1 MRDANVIV
9 KAFVFGAAALL
20 LCAGAALPSY
30 GDAHEDAETEGAS
43 CGEMEESSSEAAA
56 DDVELE
62 KLVVTGS
69 RARPRSVVDSAVPID
84 VIGGDDFTDQGGTDA
99 VDLLRTVAPSFN
111 VNTQPISDAATVVRP
126 ANLRGLPSDHTLVL
140 INGKRRHRAAVIY
153 WLGNGVS
160 DGAQGADISAIPAIA
175 IKRIEILRDG
185 ASAQYGSDAIAGVLN
200 FQLRDNMEGATIE
213 TRAGSYQEGDGALYT
228 IAANYGIG
236 QSEGW
241 ANLSAEYG
249 RSGPTIRSVQRLD
262 AMNLVAAGNTNVR
275 DPAQIWGAPDVSG
288 DLKLFANYGAALS
301 EAAQFFGHANYAS
314 KRVEG
319 GFYFRN
325 PNTRP
330 AVFTADGGAT
340 LLVGSVSGDVDSIP
354 VVPIEDNVPNA
365 EALQGVLESDD
376 LFTFQELF
384 PGGFTPRFGADTV
397 DYSALAGLRG
407 GLAQGLTWEVSGY
420 SGRHEA
426 DFFIFNTVNASLG
439 PDTPTHFDPGAYIQ
453 TDLGLNLDLTY
464 PVSEPLFLAVGAEYR
479 IEEFEIVQGE
489 EASWKV
495 GPLADQGF
503 SSGSNGF
510 VGFNDIAA
518 GVWDRSNF
526 AVYAEAEARPTEQ
539 LLVGAALRFEDFED
553 FGSTTNYKVA
563 ANANVHENMRARGS
577 FSTGFRAPTP
587 GQQNAFNVTTEI
599 DQSEG
604 PTQGELVNKGIIPST
619 NPAAELVG
627 GEQLRPEKS
636 TNASAGV
643 ILTGGNTTLTV
654 DYFNIA
660 VEDRLAVTQDF
671 KLTPEQVE
679 ELVAAGI
686 TDARNLQS
694 FRFFTNDF
702 ETQTQ
707 GVDVVLTR
715 PVGNGDLSIAYNH
728 TDTEVVEYNEDV
740 LDDLRIQLLEEG
752 LPRNRWS
759 GTVRQALT
767 ENINLVGRASYYGSW
782 FEGTLFPHTFSDEI
796 LFDLEA
802 TYSFDGGT
810 TALTVGA
817 QNIFNNYPDSN
828 PRARDYG
835 NIYGEYSPFGING
848 AFWYAKAALN
858 F

>member
-1 MRDANVIV
+1 MRTENAIF
-9 KAFVFGAAALL
+9 KALILAAGALL
-20 LCAGAALPSY
+20 FIGAPSLCSADS
-30 GDAHEDAETEGAS
+30 HEE
-43 CGEMEESSSEAAA
+43 GEMTETAGEEMAPEEETATSSKEKQ
-56 DDVELE
+56 LE
-62 KLVVTGS
+62 TVVVTGS
-69 RARPRSVVDSAVPID
+69 RARPRSVIDSAVPID

-99 VDLLRTVAPSFN
+99 VDLLRNVAPSFN

-140 INGKRRHRAAVIY
+140 VNGKRRHRASVIY

-200 FQLRDNMEGATIE
+200 FQLRDNMDGALIE

-228 IAANYGIG
+228 FAGNYGLG
-236 QSEGW
+236 TSAGW
-241 ANLSAEYG
+241 ANISAEYG
-249 RSGPTIRSVQRLD
+249 RSAPTIRSVQRND
-262 AMNLVAAGNTNVR
+262 AINLVAAGNGDVR

-288 DLKLFANYGAALS
+288 DLKLFANYGAVLT
-301 EAAQFFGHANYAS
+301 EDIQLFGHANYAS

-330 AVFTADGGAT
+330 AVFTGDGGAT
-340 LLVGSVSGDVDSIP
+340 LLVGSISGDVESIP
-354 VVPIEDNVPNA
+354 VVEIVDNVPDP
-365 EALQGVLESDD
+365 EALQIVKDSDD

-384 PGGFTPRFGADTV
+384 PGGFTPRFGADTF
-397 DYSALAGLRG
+397 DHSIAAGLRG
-407 GLAQGLTWEVSGY
+407 ALQQGLTWEVSGY
-420 SGRHEA
+420 QGRHEA

-439 PDTPTHFDPGAYIQ
+439 PETPTSFDPGAYIQ
-453 TDLGLNLDLTY
+453 NDLGVNLDLTY
-464 PVSEPLFLAVGAEYR
+464 PVSEPLFVAVGLEYR

-510 VGFNDIAA
+510 VGFNELAA
-518 GVWDRSNF
+518 GVWDRSNV
-526 AVYAEAEARPTEQ
+526 AVYVEAEARPAPE
-539 LLVGAALRFEDFED
+539 LLIGAAFRYEDYED
-553 FGSTTNYKVA
+553 FGSTTNFKVA
-563 ANANVHENMRARGS
+563 ANANVHENMRARAS

-599 DQSEG
+599 DQSPG

-619 NPAAELVG
+619 NPAAALFG
-627 GEQLRPEKS
+627 GEALKPEKS
-636 TNASAGV
+636 TNATAGI
-643 ILTGGNTTLTV
+643 ILTGDVATLTV
-654 DYFNIA
+654 DYFNIR
-660 VEDRLAVTQDF
+660 VEDRLGVTQDYT
-671 KLTPEQVE
+671 LTPDQVDQ
-679 ELVAAGI
+679 LVAAGI

-702 ETQTQ
+702 ETETQ

-715 PVGNGDLSIAYNH
+715 PIGIGDLSIAYNY
-728 TDTEVVEYNEDV
+728 TQNEVVEYNPEV
-740 LDDLRIQLLEEG
+740 LNDLRIRLLQEG
-752 LPRNRWS
+752 LPETRW
-759 GTVRQALT
+759 TATFRQFLT
-767 ENINLVGRASYYGSW
+767 ENISVIARGSYYGSW
-782 FEGTLFPHTFSDEI
+782 FEGTLYPHTFSDEI
-796 LFDLEA
+796 VFDLEG
-802 TYSFDGGT
+802 TYTFDGDT
-810 TALTVGA
+810 TSLTVGA
-817 QNIFNNYPDSN
+817 QNLFNNFPEHN
-828 PRARDYG
+828 PLARDYG